1 MIRAIVL
8 DSTPLGLLTHRRGIA
23 AADQCRQWLAGH
35 ATRGARAVVCEIVD
49 YELRRELLRARK
61 TSSVARLDELLTHPD
76 FEYVP
81 LTTASMRLAAQL
93 WSQLRQQGIATA
105 ERHALDIEVILAA
118 QTRSLAFPPGEIV
131 VATGNVAHL
140 GRLVRADL
148 WTSV

>member
-1 MIRAIVL
+1 MTRAIVL

-35 ATRGARAVVCEIVD
+35 TARGARAIVCEIVD

-61 TSSVARLDELLTHPD
+61 LSSVARLEELLGHPD

-81 LTTASMRLAAQL
+81 LTTGSMRLAAQL
-93 WSQLRQQGIATA
+93 WSELRQQGTPTA
-105 ERHALDIEVILAA
+105 EPHALDIDVILAA
-118 QTRSLAFPPGEIV
+118 QTRSLAFQPNEIV

-148 WTSV
+148 WMSI